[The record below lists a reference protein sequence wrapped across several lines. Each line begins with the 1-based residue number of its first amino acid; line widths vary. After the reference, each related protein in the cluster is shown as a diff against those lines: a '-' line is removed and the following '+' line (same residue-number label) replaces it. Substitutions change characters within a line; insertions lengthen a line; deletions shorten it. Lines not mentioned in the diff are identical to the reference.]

1 MRPND
6 RRTVADVGELEL
18 VAIVTDLLA
27 SDDPRVECGPGDD
40 AAIVTWAA
48 GRMVLTSD
56 SQREGVHYWPRWIDA
71 SDLGRRALAV
81 SVSDLAAMGAE
92 PVCALCTLA
101 LPASTALGWVREM
114 IGGLAAAAV
123 EFDCPVVGG
132 DVSRSSSGVSIEI
145 AVVGS
150 LPDGRPATRRS
161 GAEAGDGCWVTGVPG
176 LAAAGRAFLQDPSR
190 SPNDAGLGAALAAYR
205 RPSPPWRFGAAV
217 AELGLVAAAMD
228 ISDGLGIDAGR
239 LCKAS
244 EVGLMIQ
251 AELLVLPLH
260 ELSNGASR
268 VAVDWALGGGDDYQL
283 LCAVKPECESAFQE
297 EAQRCEVEVRRIGT
311 FAAAERGVFVRLPD
325 GSSRSLDE
333 SGWDHFAGESE

>member
-1 MRPND
+1 MSRND
-6 RRTVADVGELEL
+6 TRTVDDVGELEL
-18 VAIVTDLLA
+18 VAILTDLLA

-40 AAIVTWAA
+40 AAIVTLPA
-48 GRMVLTSD
+48 GRVVLTSD
-56 SQREGVHYWPRWIDA
+56 SQRQGVHYRPQWIDA

-92 PVCALCTLA
+92 PVCALCTLG
-101 LPASTALGWVREM
+101 LPARTALGWVREM

-145 AVVGS
+145 SVVGS

-161 GAEAGDGCWVTGVPG
+161 GAEAGHGCWVTGVPG
-176 LAAAGRAFLQDPSR
+176 LAAAGRAFLEEPSR
-190 SPNDAGLGAALAAYR
+190 ALSDAGVGAALAAYR
-205 RPSPPWRFGAAV
+205 RPSPPLRFAAAV
-217 AELGLVAAAMD
+217 AELGLVDAAMD

-244 EVGLMIQ
+244 EAGLVIL
-251 AELLVLPLH
+251 AESLVLPLY

-268 VAVDWALGGGDDYQL
+268 VALDWALGGGDDYQL
-283 LCAVKPECESAFQE
+283 LCAIKPECESAFQA
-297 EAQRCEVEVRRIGT
+297 EAHRFEVEVRRIGT
-311 FAAAERGVFVRLPD
+311 FAAAERGVLVRLPD
-325 GSSRSLDE
+325 GSSRSLGE
-333 SGWDHFAGESE
+333 SGWDHFAGKSE